1 MDSKNVEL
9 KAKANEFLYYKL
21 KELGLVSQ
29 MDLDIGV
36 EFLDLERIAAG
47 ESDSNM
53 HQSINS
59 VVPSEQD
66 NQSI

>member
-1 MDSKNVEL
+1 MEHKNVEL
-9 KAKANEFLYYKL
+9 KAKANEFLYFKL

-29 MDLDIGV
+29 MDFDIGV

-47 ESDSNM
+47 ESDPDR
-53 HQSINS
+53 QSINS

-66 NQSI
+66 NQSN

>member
-1 MDSKNVEL
+1 MGQKNVEL
-9 KAKANEFLYYKL
+9 KAKANEFLYFKL

-29 MDLDIGV
+29 MDFDIGV

-47 ESDSNM
+47 ESDPDR
-53 HQSINS
+53 QSINS

-66 NQSI
+66 NQSN